1 MGRIPE
7 SFINEL
13 MNRVDIV
20 EVIDARVPLKKTGRE
35 YQACC
40 PFHNEKTPSFTV
52 SPQKQFY
59 HCFGCGAHGTV
70 IGFLMEYDRLEFPD
84 AVRQLAESAGLE
96 VPAEAGGEER
106 RDQSLYDVMEAAAGY
121 FRKALKGSDRAVEY
135 LKHRG
140 LTGEIA
146 AEFGMGFA
154 PDAWEGLMNH
164 LRERGFRREQ
174 FIATGL
180 GIPGKQD
187 QPYDRFRDRVMFPI
201 RDRRG
206 RVIAFGGRV
215 IDKGEP
221 KYMNSPET
229 PLFHKGRELYGL
241 WEAKQAL
248 REVPRLLV
256 VEGYMDV
263 VALAQ
268 HGIRYAVATLGTATT
283 PEHLDRLFRTT
294 KEVVFCFDGDNAGRR
309 AAWRALENALGSV
322 RDGRQIRFLFLPE
335 GDDPDSLVRK
345 EGAADFEARLESAQP
360 LSEFLLES
368 LARGVDLASIDGRA
382 KLVDLAKPLVEKIP
396 DAVYREML
404 QEKLGRLTRMD
415 SDRLG
420 RLMGEP
426 ADGGARR
433 SMPSRR
439 PAATALMTPVRRAVL
454 LLMHQPALAAVA
466 AEHLET
472 LRKLD
477 LRGADLLVRLVEF
490 LRDRPEISMAALLEH
505 WRETPEGAALHKL
518 AGVRLEIPEDGMGAE
533 FRHVLEHQL
542 LLALQERHADESLA
556 IGANRKPSEMTAEE
570 RRAFWEGITAG
581 KTTGLDK
588 KP

>member
-1 MGRIPE
+1 MARIPE

-40 PFHNEKTPSFTV
+40 PFHSEKTPSFTV

-84 AVRQLAESAGLE
+84 AIRQLAETAGME
-96 VPAEAGGEER
+96 VPVEAGGEER
-106 RDQSLYDVMEAAAGY
+106 LDQGLYDIMEAAAGY
-121 FRKALKGSDRAVEY
+121 YRKALKANDRAIRY
-135 LKHRG
+135 LKGRG

-146 AEFGMGFA
+146 AEFGLGYA
-154 PDAWEGLMNH
+154 PDAWEGLMND
-164 LRERGFRREQ
+164 LRGRSFRKEQ
-174 FIATGL
+174 IVATGM
-180 GIPGKQD
+180 GIPGKQG
-187 QPYDRFRDRVMFPI
+187 QPYDRFRDRIMFPI

-215 IDKGEP
+215 LDKGEP
-221 KYMNSPET
+221 KYLNSPET

-241 WEAKQAL
+241 WEARQAL
-248 REVPRLLV
+248 RDIPRLMV

-268 HGIRYAVATLGTATT
+268 HGIRYGVATLGTATT

-294 KEVVFCFDGDNAGRR
+294 REVVFCFDGDKAGRR

-322 RDGRQIRFLFLPE
+322 RDGRQLKFLFLPE
-335 GDDPDSLVRK
+335 GEDPDTLVRK
-345 EGAADFEARLESAQP
+345 EGAKGLETRIENALP
-360 LSEFLLES
+360 LSEFLLQS
-368 LARGVDLASIDGRA
+368 LSRQADLNSIEGRA
-382 KLVDLAKPLVEKIP
+382 RLVDLVRPLIERIP

-404 QEKLGRLTRMD
+404 QEKLSRLTRMD

-420 RLMGEP
+420 KLI
-426 ADGGARR
+426 GGDRPQAA
-433 SMPSRR
+433 PSRR
-439 PAATALMTPVRRAVL
+439 PAALAMTPVRRAI
-454 LLMHQPALAAVA
+454 LLMLHQPALAQHA
-466 AEHLET
+466 AGHLEQ

-477 LRGADLLVRLVEF
+477 QAGADLLVQLVEF
-490 LRDRPEISMAALLEH
+490 LRDRPEISMAAALEH
-505 WRETPEGAALHKL
+505 WRETPNGNALQKL
-518 AGVRLEIPEDGMGAE
+518 AAVRLEIPDDGMAAE
-533 FRHVLEHQL
+533 FLHVLEHQL
-542 LLALQERHADESLA
+542 LASLHERHRNERLQALQGR
-556 IGANRKPSEMTAEE
+556 RPSELSEAEKAELRALLTA
-570 RRAFWEGITAG
+570 T
-581 KTTGLDK
+581 DS
-588 KP
+588 